1 MGGIFMAVLLSCRE
15 IKKDFGDKNI
25 LDNVSFDIAIG
36 ERIGLVG
43 LNGAGKS
50 TLANILGGKINKD
63 GGSII
68 WHKKS
73 VNIGYLKQ
81 ESSYAL
87 QLSVEDNFRDYL
99 YTSSVLGLKNVG
111 HWKEE
116 RLKSLSGGEKTKL
129 ALSAIWAQRPDFLIL
144 DEPTNHLD
152 YQGVEWLIKEVT
164 KFKGTVIIISHDRYF
179 LDMCVSRIIEIENKT
194 VHDYRG
200 NYSFYREEKK
210 RRYESVLN
218 QYILQEEM
226 KKKIDEQIN
235 TLKNWSAKA
244 HRDAPAKAAAAG
256 NKKGGKEFLRTKAKK
271 MDIQIK
277 SRIKRLEKIEIEGV
291 DKPKEERKIHFSI
304 NSAALKGSRVVEAS
318 NISKAFKDNTLFK
331 NSSFYVQK
339 GEKIGIFGENGC
351 GKSTLLRL
359 LMGMEKLDA
368 GEMFLSSSA
377 RVGYLS
383 QDISSMDMCRQVIEL
398 FSISSREERGKLQ
411 TLLFNMGFDE
421 RMLKQSI
428 GSLSLGEL
436 TRLRLAELI
445 NRECDLLILDEP
457 LNHLDIH
464 SREKLEEVLLG
475 FNGTIIL
482 VSHDKYMMERV
493 CSKLLVFEARE
504 IKRFEFGLSEYLN
517 KRSNS
522 NIDNER
528 TQIEKKL
535 LMDNEISY
543 ILGEICKEKQG
554 TERYFELDSRFKELC
569 ARKTQLQR

>member
-1 MGGIFMAVLLSCRE
+1 MAVLLSCRE

-25 LDNVSFDIAIG
+25 LNNISFDIAVG

-50 TLANILGGKINKD
+50 TLANILAGKLEKD
-63 GGSII
+63 EGSIL

-81 ESSYAL
+81 ESSYVER
-87 QLSVEDNFRDYL
+87 LSVEDNFRDYL

-111 HWKEE
+111 HWQEE

-179 LDMCVSRIIEIENKT
+179 LDMCVSRIIEIENKI

-210 RRYESVLN
+210 RRYESQLS

-339 GEKIGIFGENGC
+339 GEKLGIFGENGC

-359 LMGMEKLDA
+359 LVGMEKLDA

-383 QDISSMDMCRQVIEL
+383 QDISSMDMCKQVIEL

-445 NRECDLLILDEP
+445 SRECDFLILDEP

-528 TQIEKKL
+528 TLIEKKML
-535 LMDNEISY
+535 VDNEISFV
-543 ILGEICKEKQG
+543 LGEICKEKQG
-554 TERYFELDSRFKELC
+554 TVRYTELDSRFKELC
-569 ARKTQLQR
+569 ARKTQLQS

>member
-1 MGGIFMAVLLSCRE
+1 MAVLLSCRE

-25 LDNVSFDIAIG
+25 LNNISFDIAIG

-50 TLANILGGKINKD
+50 TLANILAGKLEKD
-63 GGSII
+63 GGSIL

-81 ESSYAL
+81 ESSYVER
-87 QLSVEDNFRDYL
+87 LSVEDNFRDYL
-99 YTSSVLGLKNVG
+99 YTSSALGLKNVG
-111 HWKEE
+111 QWQEE
-116 RLKSLSGGEKTKL
+116 RLKGLSGGEKTKL

-152 YQGVEWLIKEVT
+152 YQGGEWLIKEVS
-164 KFKGTVIIISHDRYF
+164 KFKGTVIVISHDRYF

-210 RRYESVLN
+210 RRYESQLN

-291 DKPKEERKIHFSI
+291 DKPLVERKIHFSI
-304 NSAALKGSRVVEAS
+304 NSAALKGGRVVETS
-318 NISKAFKDNTLFK
+318 NISKAFKDNVLFK
-331 NSSFYVQK
+331 NSSFYVNK
-339 GEKIGIFGENGC
+339 GEKLGIFGENGC
-351 GKSTLLRL
+351 GKSTLLKL
-359 LMGMEKLDA
+359 LMGIEEFEA
-368 GEMFLSSSA
+368 GEIFLSSST
-377 RVGYLS
+377 RVGYLT
-383 QDISSMDMCRQVIEL
+383 QDIGSMDMSKKVIEL
-398 FSISSREERGKLQ
+398 FSVSSREERGKLQ

-421 RMLKQSI
+421 SMLHQTI

-436 TRLRLAELI
+436 TRLRLADLI

-464 SREKLEEVLLG
+464 SREKLEEVLIG

-493 CSKLLVFEARE
+493 CSKLLIFEDKE
-504 IKRFEFGLSEYLN
+504 IKRFEFGLSEYMN
-517 KRSNS
+517 KRSNYS
-522 NIDNER
+522 KGNER
-528 TQIEKKL
+528 TMLEKKML
-535 LMDNEISY
+535 IENEISY
-543 ILGEICKEKQG
+543 VLGELCKEKQG
-554 TERYFELDSRFKELC
+554 TERYTEFDSRFKHLVAIKRALEL
-569 ARKTQLQR
+569 